1 MNIGITGS
9 FDRLVIMDR
18 IVLSRFLIGS
28 RTLHDGL
35 GGVCRPFSDPSR
47 SDGQRSC
54 IGANDKTAS
63 QKGVVAGASNTRLLR
78 LIESAVPRMATLA
91 TS

>member
-35 GGVCRPFSDPSR
+35 GGVCRPFLVRPDLTVSDR
-47 SDGQRSC
+47 
-54 IGANDKTAS
+54 A
-63 QKGVVAGASNTRLLR
+63 
-78 LIESAVPRMATLA
+78 LA
-91 TS
+91 QTI